1 MNRYARAVSRSLFS
15 AGVFAAL
22 GFGAVQATPASAASP
37 QTAALACTKSVC
49 NDYCIN
55 TLGYDYGK
63 CVDGEC
69 ACMLCTH
76 PSGDIC

>member
-22 GFGAVQATPASAASP
+22 GFGAVQATPALAASP
-37 QTAALACTKSVC
+37 ETARLACTKSVC

-55 TLGYDYGK
+55 TLGYDYG
-63 CVDGEC
+63 
-69 ACMLCTH
+69 
-76 PSGDIC
+76 

>member
-1 MNRYARAVSRSLFS
+1 MTRFARAASRSLFS

-22 GFGAVQATPASAASP
+22 GFGAVQATPASASP
-37 QTAALACTKSVC
+37 QSKALACTKSVC

-63 CVDGEC
+63 CANGEC
-69 ACMLCTH
+69 VCMLCTH
-76 PSGDIC
+76 ASGDIC

>member
-1 MNRYARAVSRSLFS
+1 MNRFAHAVSRSLFS
-15 AGVFAAL
+15 AGVLAAL
-22 GFGAVQATPASAASP
+22 GFGALQATPASAAP
-37 QTAALACTKSVC
+37 ATAALACTKSVC

-69 ACMLCTH
+69 SCRLCTH
-76 PSGDIC
+76 ASGDIC